1 MLDSAFILYF
11 PSLLSSA
18 PILQCLYPSSLNL
31 VSSDAKEAEAEEEV
45 EAEEE
50 EAAAAAVSRVD
61 LVRSRVAALAR
72 ARAGQSIPALRVRSQ
87 VRIVEEPPSPLLY
100 PLASSSQGV

>member
-31 VSSDAKEAEAEEEV
+31 VSSDAKEAEAAEEV

-50 EAAAAAVSRVD
+50 EAAAAAVSRAD
-61 LVRSRVAALAR
+61 LVRSRVALAR

-100 PLASSSQGV
+100 PLASSSQGG